1 MKKISVIVPVYNTE
15 KYLNECIN
23 SLLNQTIDDYEIIII
38 NDCSKGN
45 EDEIINN
52 YKDKKIKYILN
63 KKNMGIGYN
72 RNLGIKKSKGKYICF
87 IDSDDYVTEDFLE
100 KMYDKSYK
108 DDLDICICDYSYI
121 NDAGTKEKNI
131 LVNFEDTK
139 LEDNPEL
146 ITKINLGPCNKMFK
160 KDFILENDLKFS
172 ENLKYE
178 DLPFMAVSLLKA
190 KKIGKVNE
198 ILNIFRKHENSE
210 TTTRD
215 ERVFDIF
222 KQLDFV
228 RNAYKNSNNKYID
241 ELTISIIFNY
251 TIQQRYQ
258 KYDDIRDKFIDYAFY
273 YLEKNNINYKNS
285 NYIKDRNPLKSII
298 EKNKKLTKLYCYL
311 YKKIKLKG

>member
-23 SLLNQTIDDYEIIII
+23 SLLNQTIDDYEIIVI

-298 EKNKKLTKLYCYL
+298 EKK
-311 YKKIKLKG
+311 